1 MIVKNEEAVLERC
14 LSSVQGLIDEIIIV
28 DTGSTDNTKQVAR
41 KFTNKIFDF
50 KWEDDF
56 SKARNFA
63 FQFASSDYI
72 MWLDADDVI
81 PPESLKSFIKLK
93 EEIDGSVDVYMLKYN
108 TSFDEFNNPI
118 FSFYRER
125 IMKNDGSFVWNGF
138 IHETIAPHGE
148 IRYFDIAV
156 EHRKNKPGDTWR
168 NLNIYRKHIRR
179 GEKLSARES
188 YYYSRELFYHE
199 YYKKCIDQLN
209 KTLLYEDLWI
219 EDRLGSIMLK
229 ATCLQILKKYKQ
241 SRVELFKSFEIAAPR
256 AKALCM
262 IGDSFLEENKYSQ
275 ATYWY
280 ESAMSQGEEKEKN
293 NFIEKDYFDYYPAL
307 NLCVCYFYLNNLERA
322 EEYNNIALNVK
333 PNDPI
338 ATNNKKFFKNKKSSS
353 F

>member
-1 MIVKNEEAVLERC
+1 MIVKNEEGVLERC
-14 LSSVQGLIDEIIIV
+14 LSSVQGLVDEIIIV
-28 DTGSTDNTKQVAR
+28 DTGSTDNTKLVAR
-41 KFTNKIFDF
+41 KFTDKIFDF

-72 MWLDADDVI
+72 MWLDADDVV
-81 PPESLKSFIKLK
+81 PPESLKKLINLK

-125 IMKNDGSFVWNGF
+125 IMKNDGTFVWNGF
-138 IHETIAPHGE
+138 IHEAIAPHGE
-148 IRYFDIAV
+148 IRYCDIAI
-156 EHRKNKPGDTWR
+156 EHRKDRPSDSWR
-168 NLNIYRKHIRR
+168 NLNIYRKHIKR

-199 YYKKCIDQLN
+199 YYKKCIAQLN
-209 KTLLYEDLWI
+209 RTLLYEDLWI
-219 EDRLGSIMLK
+219 EDRLGAIILK

-241 SRVELFKSFEIAAPR
+241 SRIELFKSFEFAAPR

-262 IGDSFLEENKYSQ
+262 IGDSFLEENKYLQ
-275 ATYWY
+275 AAYWY
-280 ESAMSQGEEKEKN
+280 ESSMNQVEEKEKN
-293 NFIEKDYFDYYPAL
+293 SFIEKDYFDYYPAL
-307 NLCVCYFYLNNLERA
+307 NLCVCYFYLNNLKKA
-322 EEYNNIALNVK
+322 EEYNNIALKVK

-338 ATNNKKFFKNKKSSS
+338 ATNNKIFFKNKIN
-353 F
+353 